1 MISVQRRKSDRTLFP
16 VNETPNDLL
25 FEERKKKKSNES
37 LLKNKTT
44 LISATLKL
52 LKGKAWSHNSV
63 AAYHHGLQSYEYID
77 IAF

>member
-1 MISVQRRKSDRTLFP
+1 MIYHL
-16 VNETPNDLL
+16 
-25 FEERKKKKSNES
+25 RKKKKSNKL

-52 LKGKAWSHNSV
+52 RRGRAWSHNSV

-77 IAF
+77 IAS

>member
-1 MISVQRRKSDRTLFP
+1 MFREESLTEHIFLLMKHQMIYYLRR
-16 VNETPNDLL
+16 E
-25 FEERKKKKSNES
+25 KKKSNES

>member
-1 MISVQRRKSDRTLFP
+1 MFREESLTEHFFLLMKHQMIYYLRR
-16 VNETPNDLL
+16 E
-25 FEERKKKKSNES
+25 KKKKSNES